1 VALEKF
7 IWIKVA
13 VVIVLN
19 HIFPPADTHLKS
31 RYCELGNVL
40 LMDIKEKIATPS
52 CLWDWSAG

>member
-19 HIFPPADTHLKS
+19 HVLPPADAHVKS
-31 RYCELGNVL
+31 RYCELEGVL
-40 LMDIKEKIATPS
+40 IMNIEEQVIAST
-52 CLWDWSAG
+52 CLWNWVS